1 MYTFPLNSDNL
12 IHENLPENA
21 SITISIK
28 YLDEIKVEA
37 KVCKT
42 RIFLKLTIVCQANWT
57 GENEKDQKVISSLAE
72 RLARCNAVFFQSFPN
87 HEIPRNKH
95 LTKYFK
101 TKPFPLS
108 DTCVKIIYS
117 WLAYRE
123 IIEHYHSIPMLIS
136 VLLFQKN

>member
-37 KVCKT
+37 K
-42 RIFLKLTIVCQANWT
+42 ANWT